1 MKACKNHRQY
11 NITDIRSG
19 AMDPSFHDIYADH
32 LDLGRQRARYTDL
45 AQRCLET
52 FKNIQTEDDT
62 LVFFST
68 PGRTELG
75 GNHTDNNHGNVLAG
89 SIQLDT
95 IAAVIPTGDLI
106 AVIASEGFP
115 IVTVDLSDLEA
126 HPEEVGTTDA
136 LLRGYAAGLR
146 ARGYAFGGFRACTTT
161 DVLKGSGLSSSAAIE
176 ILIGTIFNALYNENR
191 LDPIELALIGK
202 FAENVYFGK
211 PSGLMDQLAC
221 AHGGIIGIDFLDP
234 AHPAV
239 CPIEF
244 DFQRSG
250 YTLFVVDTGGNHAD
264 LTPAYAAVTEE
275 MGKIAKHLGKQV
287 CRGLRMEEII
297 REARILRELYGDRA
311 VLRVMHFI
319 NENERAVAMA
329 KALQDG
335 AIDDYLMLVRDSGN
349 SSYKLLQNLY
359 PSFAPHEQGL
369 RLAIAWTEQFLDGEG
384 ACRVHGGGFAG
395 TIQAYVPNER
405 VPAYREMIE
414 SVFGPGHA
422 LALNIRSKRAGSL

>member
-75 GNHTDNNHGNVLAG
+75 GNHTDHNHGTVLAG

-349 SSYKLLQNLY
+349 SSYKLLRTSTH
-359 PSFAPHEQGL
+359 PSH
-369 RLAIAWTEQFLDGEG
+369 RMNRD
-384 ACRVHGGGFAG
+384 
-395 TIQAYVPNER
+395 
-405 VPAYREMIE
+405 
-414 SVFGPGHA
+414 
-422 LALNIRSKRAGSL
+422 